1 MSLFLPIYMPSGI
14 TLRDS
19 NSPMFAPV
27 RREALAVFHAE
38 FKRLVAEVA
47 ETAAT
52 EPGCH
57 AMWRARDA
65 VAFVAQKDDRGGE
78 QSFSAYRNRLQ
89 EERVLV
95 GLAGQHRTLL
105 AWRGADPVGG
115 IVLYNERITGI
126 TGDGVLEF
134 VSHIG
139 PFMVE
144 PRENAEVMDYLL
156 ETPVSATN
164 DAGER
169 IMVQLTSFQ
178 HESED
183 PGNRWRLDTPSA
195 SIWAAHLSGA
205 DTTFETLDGVLV
217 RSTTQ
222 RQR

>member
-1 MSLFLPIYMPSGI
+1 MPSGI

-19 NSPMFAPV
+19 LSGMSARV
-27 RREALAVFHAE
+27 RREAITVFHAE

-78 QSFSAYRNRLQ
+78 QSFSAYRKRLK

-105 AWRGADPVGG
+105 AWFNDTPVGG
-115 IVLYNERITGI
+115 IVLYNERITGVRV
-126 TGDGVLEF
+126 DGTIEY

-139 PFMVE
+139 PFMVIAKD
-144 PRENAEVMDYLL
+144 NAEVMQHLL
-156 ETPVSATN
+156 HNSVAATD
-164 DAGER
+164 DAGSA
-169 IMVQLTSFQ
+169 ITVQLTSFQ
-178 HESED
+178 HESDE
-183 PGNRWRLDTPSA
+183 PGNRWRSDTPSA
-195 SIWAAHLSGA
+195 AFWEVFLRDA
-205 DTTFETLDGVLV
+205 DTTFETVDGVLV

-222 RQR
+222 R